1 MTSFSTQV
9 NCVPCFLKNRRF
21 WNLFLQ
27 NCKKKYVM
35 KIFECIA
42 LEKFVVANVTYLFM
56 VVSKLH
62 SFFKCKVYLRFL
74 KVFVLIW
81 YYKNDICEVWLDQI
95 LLFLQRSMGL
105 IKCFQTYF
113 SHTKYLVHGQW
124 VNIEKRTQLAWPVS
138 RGWLLFS
145 ICPFCVMI

>member
-1 MTSFSTQV
+1 M
-9 NCVPCFLKNRRF
+9 
-21 WNLFLQ
+21 NL
-27 NCKKKYVM
+27 N
-35 KIFECIA
+35 FECIA
-42 LEKFVVANVTYLFM
+42 LEKFVIANVTYLFM

-62 SFFKCKVYLRFL
+62 SFFKCKVYLQFS

-81 YYKNDICEVWLDQI
+81 YYKNDICEVWFDQI

-105 IKCFQTYF
+105 MKCFQTYF

-138 RGWLLFS
+138 RGWLLFHDTWPFLSILLGSVLALLLFS
-145 ICPFCVMI
+145 ICLFCVMI